1 VSVAGM
7 WRDEVVERSWRVLG
21 ELRGFADFVL
31 IGGWGVYLW
40 TRKLKS
46 RDIDVYIDQENFYRL
61 QSELTFRGYALKRNV
76 RLRKFEAL
84 ISDVEVDVYTPFMS
98 KLAVPCS
105 DVFDRKMYSVIEGFK
120 VAVPEVLLLLK
131 AQAALERWHAEKGL
145 KDRVDI
151 ISLLKFADVKLD
163 VLKQLLRK
171 YDTQHKLR
179 DVVMRAISESRIE
192 YRYLGLA
199 YEKDGVQ
206 LKKSYENL

>member
-1 VSVAGM
+1 VVVGM

-31 IGGWGVYLW
+31 IGGWGVYFW
-40 TRKLKS
+40 AKKLES
-46 RDIDVYIDQENFYRL
+46 RVIDVDIDQENFFRL
-61 QSELTFRGYALKRNV
+61 QSGLTQRGHALKRNV
-76 RLRKFEAL
+76 RLLKFEAL
-84 ISDVEVDVYTPFMS
+84 INDVEVDIYTPFMS
-98 KLAVPCS
+98 KLVVPCS
-105 DVFDRKMYSVIEGFK
+105 DVFERKLYSVIEGFK

-131 AQAALERWHAEKGL
+131 AQAAQDRWHAEKGL

-163 VLKQLLRK
+163 MLKQLLRE

-179 DVVMRAISESRIE
+179 DAITRAISESRIE

>member
-1 VSVAGM
+1 M

-31 IGGWGVYLW
+31 IGGWGVYFW
-40 TRKLKS
+40 TKKLKS

-61 QSELTFRGYALKRNV
+61 QSELTQRGHALKRNV
-76 RLRKFEAL
+76 RLLKFEAL
-84 ISDVEVDVYTPFMS
+84 INDVEVDIYTPVMS
-98 KLAVPCS
+98 KLVVPCS
-105 DVFDRKMYSVIEGFK
+105 DVFERKLYAVIEGFK
-120 VAVPEVLLLLK
+120 VAFPEVLLLLK
-131 AQAALERWHAEKGL
+131 AQAAQDRWHAEKGL

-151 ISLLKFADVKLD
+151 ISLLKFADIKLD
-163 VLKQLLRK
+163 VLKQLLRE

-179 DVVMRAISESRIE
+179 DAILRAISESRIE